1 MGHRFLSVGC
11 SQVLRCVDDS
21 WVTTR
26 AHCTADAPRP
36 EQPPAPCSSRLPVGM
51 LFKEACLGKASAG
64 TSHLE
69 TGADCLCGSPNV
81 LGCFCSSSVKA
92 CFCLLVWLGVQTQ
105 ACVADLNP
113 SSVRNFATFAIVLDN
128 GRENYICKV
137 LRT

>member
-1 MGHRFLSVGC
+1 MCG
-11 SQVLRCVDDS
+11 

-26 AHCTADAPRP
+26 AHCTADAPHP
-36 EQPPAPCSSRLPVGM
+36 EQPPAPCCSRLPV
-51 LFKEACLGKASAG
+51 G

-92 CFCLLVWLGVQTQ
+92 CFCLLVWLGAQTQ
-105 ACVADLNP
+105 ACVANLNP
-113 SSVRNFATFAIVLDN
+113 NSVRNSATFAIVLDN

-137 LRT
+137 LRA